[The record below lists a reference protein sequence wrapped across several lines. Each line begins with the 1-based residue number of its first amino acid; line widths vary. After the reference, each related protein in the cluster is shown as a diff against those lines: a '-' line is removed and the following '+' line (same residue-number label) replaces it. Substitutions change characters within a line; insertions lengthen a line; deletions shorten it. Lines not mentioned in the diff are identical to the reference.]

1 MRPDARV
8 YRFTAPPDTY
18 VRSACED
25 VRCDAYQFGWDTL
38 VDERTTLGAQQAA
51 YIRQQSGRTFRE
63 MGTPDGLTV
72 FRFEPRQRCF
82 AEHRTRPQRFA
93 VYDGGPLA
101 RRHVSSVD
109 WLEDCGEHL
118 ARIATIEERG

>member
-1 MRPDARV
+1 MYPHARV
-8 YRFTAPPDTY
+8 YRFTAPPDRY

-25 VRCDAYQFGWDTL
+25 VRCEAYQFGWETV
-38 VDERTTLGAQQAA
+38 VDEASPLGQAQAA
-51 YIRQQSGRTFRE
+51 YIRRESGRTFAEHR
-63 MGTPDGLTV
+63 TADGLTV
-72 FRFEPRQRCF
+72 FLFSSRQRCF

-93 VYDGGPLA
+93 VAEGGSV

-118 ARIATIEERG
+118 GRIATIEGRG